1 MKVLASPPVVIKLVD
16 NYKSLTGVQSQV
28 SRSVR
33 SIVVEHLDNLLAIM
47 VIVILLISGGTSRGC
62 RIVRRVLLLVVV
74 TAGIVT
80 VAGNEIDWGLT
91 TLNSGRKLVGE
102 LVKERGGNYV

>member
-1 MKVLASPPVVIKLVD
+1 
-16 NYKSLTGVQSQV
+16 
-28 SRSVR
+28 
-33 SIVVEHLDNLLAIM
+33 M

-91 TLNSGRKLVGE
+91 TLTLAGSLLVSWS
-102 LVKERGGNYV
+102 KNAGGKYTFESLRDPAPGAIKQVGS